1 MTSSTKGAEP
11 VVSPLLGKQKHGVSQ
26 TAPKMGYADL
36 KEFTNE
42 NLPLPLSGEVV
53 RGAAHGLRNE
63 MSKLSTLKKFLWLD
77 LFFVMLKLYLRDLPF
92 QARLLLA
99 KRVVNVGFH

>member
-1 MTSSTKGAEP
+1 VTSSTKGAEP
-11 VVSPLLGKQKHGVSQ
+11 VVSPPLGKQKHEVSQ

-53 RGAAHGLRNE
+53 RGAASMAGNDAAHE
-63 MSKLSTLKKFLWLD
+63 QDPS
-77 LFFVMLKLYLRDLPF
+77 
-92 QARLLLA
+92 
-99 KRVVNVGFH
+99 